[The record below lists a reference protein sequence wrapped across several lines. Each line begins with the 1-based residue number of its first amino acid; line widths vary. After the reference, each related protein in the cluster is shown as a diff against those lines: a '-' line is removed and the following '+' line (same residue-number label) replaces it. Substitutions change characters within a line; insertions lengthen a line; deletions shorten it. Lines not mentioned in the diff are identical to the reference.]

1 MLTAL
6 VSFGPYAAA
15 FGHLAV
21 VGRANGLEEIAL
33 RHMCTCPFVV
43 KLGDKYALIILC
55 VTEGVL
61 QFMVHELC
69 PGCKFL
75 FMI

>member
-33 RHMCTCPFVV
+33 RHMCACPFVV